1 MRRAIFAGSFDPF
14 TIGHADIVS
23 RGLALFDEII
33 VAIGEN
39 ISKSGSHTAEERRDA
54 IARIYAGNERVRVIT
69 YNVLT
74 ADLARSLDAQFLLRG
89 VRNTVDF
96 EYERSMAEAN
106 HDLAG
111 LETVLLTT
119 RPELAHISS
128 TLVRDLQKYNKDITK
143 YLP

>member
-23 RGLALFDEII
+23 RGLSLFDEVII
-33 VAIGEN
+33 AIGEN
-39 ISKSGSHTAEERRDA
+39 ISKTGTHSTDERRET
-54 IARIYAGNERVRVIT
+54 IERIYADNDRVRVVT
-69 YNVLT
+69 YNTLT
-74 ADLARSLDAQFLLRG
+74 ADLARNLDAQFLLRG

-106 HDLAG
+106 HELAG
-111 LETVLLTT
+111 LETVVLMT

-128 TLVRDLQKYNKDITK
+128 TLVRDLEKYNKDITK